1 MPLAFERV
9 CVFQLLTSM
18 LASVRLCVRSLLQA
32 PPMAPA
38 SHAAPPPLPPS
49 GGPPPPP
56 GPPSA
61 PGGPPAPAATASKPA
76 GAPAGPNRNDLLS
89 SIQKGGGLAG
99 LKKVDRNAPPPGSH
113 ASPPP
118 LPGGASSPLSPSAG
132 SSASGAKSGVDLNA
146 ALKSSLDRYRQ
157 FVQDEEEDDM
167 DEWDE

>member
-1 MPLAFERV
+1 
-9 CVFQLLTSM
+9 
-18 LASVRLCVRSLLQA
+18 
-32 PPMAPA
+32 MAPA
-38 SHAAPPPLPPS
+38 LTHAPPPPLPSS

-61 PGGPPAPAATASKPA
+61 PGAPAAPTATASKPA
-76 GAPAGPNRNDLLS
+76 GAPAGPNRSDLLN
-89 SIQKGGGLAG
+89 SIQKGGGLAS
-99 LKKVDRNAPPPGSH
+99 LKKVDKNAPPHGSH

-118 LPGGASSPLSPSAG
+118 LPGGGASSPIAALSSPSSG
-132 SSASGAKSGVDLNA
+132 GGSGAKSGVDLNA